1 MSLYGYAAIFGL
13 GFGGTFSMIQL
24 VITEFFEGRSFA
36 RILGLLT
43 SVDVACGGIT
53 ITLLARMRTAFG
65 GSYLPAIEILIG
77 LTCVNALYGA
87 DPVLETPQVRQPAI
101 LRLNRNRIEYYP
113 CT

>member
-43 SVDVACGGIT
+43 SADVACGGIAV
-53 ITLLARMRTAFG
+53 TLLARMRTAFG
-65 GSYLPAIEILIG
+65 GSYLPVIEMLIG
-77 LTCVNALYGA
+77 LTCVNALM
-87 DPVLETPQVRQPAI
+87 VLILFWKRRKFASLLSSALTETG
-101 LRLNRNRIEYYP
+101 
-113 CT
+113 